1 MNATTAPASPDH
13 RDRQPRAASPRRR
26 RTVIAGSILAAFLGA
41 YVLGVAWFADTLNED
56 MARSFQVAPAVADVE
71 HR

>member
-1 MNATTAPASPDH
+1 MSATTAHAH
-13 RDRQPRAASPRRR
+13 HAARATDARTTAPRRR
-26 RTVIAGSILAAFLGA
+26 RTIVVSVLLGLLGV
-41 YVLGVAWFADTLNED
+41 YLLGVAWFADTLSED